1 MNSITININS
11 YPNLL
16 NKSNGSKSNFYPN
29 SAYRSAMAEGKVT
42 RKATTGI
49 VYKYMNAIIAYETF
63 ETDEIRLYLEA
74 IKKEYRDFLALKH
87 DAYRYI
93 LSGCVVKIL
102 SGGY

>member
-42 RKATTGI
+42 RKATAGI
-49 VYKYMNAIIAYETF
+49 VSKYMNAIIAYETF
-63 ETDEIRLYLEA
+63 ETDENRLYLEA
-74 IKKEYRDFLALKH
+74 KKEYRDFLALKH
-87 DAYRYI
+87 DAYRYT